1 MLFYKGLPIRL
12 YMNKLIHQLRLTQ
25 DLAQKISGKS
35 IPEDTFFGLVII
47 NEKRIYSDMVRL
59 AEYNN

>member
-25 DLAQKISGKS
+25 NLAQKIFGKKY
-35 IPEDTFFGLVII
+35 PRGYFF
-47 NEKRIYSDMVRL
+47 RSSYH
-59 AEYNN
+59 